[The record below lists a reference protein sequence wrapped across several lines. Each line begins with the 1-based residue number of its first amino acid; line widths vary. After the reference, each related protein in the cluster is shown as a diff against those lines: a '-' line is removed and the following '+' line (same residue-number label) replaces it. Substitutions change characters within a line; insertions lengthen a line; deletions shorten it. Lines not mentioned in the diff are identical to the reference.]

1 MLSLPASRNVHEG
14 IKIEYFLLR
23 TAAPVLLSIMEH
35 RLSFMILAASL
46 HVFLRFVPLIASSV
60 HAPRLAVYHARSPS
74 FLPFIST
81 GVGFEF
87 PASIADRS
95 VVGAFA
101 LVRLNSSIDLITGA
115 AVEGAAAEGA
125 AAEGAAVEGAAVE
138 GAAAEGAAVEGAAAE
153 GAGAEEAATA
163 ALMAATVGE
172 GAKDCIFWSQ
182 QCGPMV
188 QPSIL

>member
-1 MLSLPASRNVHEG
+1 M
-14 IKIEYFLLR
+14 
-23 TAAPVLLSIMEH
+23 
-35 RLSFMILAASL
+35 
-46 HVFLRFVPLIASSV
+46 
-60 HAPRLAVYHARSPS
+60 
-74 FLPFIST
+74 
-81 GVGFEF
+81 GFDF

-115 AVEGAAAEGA
+115 AAEGA
-125 AAEGAAVEGAAVE
+125 AVEGAAVEGAAVE
-138 GAAAEGAAVEGAAAE
+138 GAAAEGVGAEGAAAEGAAAE
-153 GAGAEEAATA
+153 GAGADEAATA

>member
-1 MLSLPASRNVHEG
+1 M
-14 IKIEYFLLR
+14 
-23 TAAPVLLSIMEH
+23 
-35 RLSFMILAASL
+35 
-46 HVFLRFVPLIASSV
+46 
-60 HAPRLAVYHARSPS
+60 
-74 FLPFIST
+74 
-81 GVGFEF
+81 GFDF

-115 AVEGAAAEGA
+115 AVEGAA
-125 AAEGAAVEGAAVE
+125 VE
-138 GAAAEGAAVEGAAAE
+138 GAAAEEAAAEGAAAE

>member
-14 IKIEYFLLR
+14 IKVEYFLLR

-81 GVGFEF
+81 GVGFDF

-95 VVGAFA
+95 VVGASA
-101 LVRLNSSIDLITGA
+101 LVRLNSSIDFITGAEGAEGAEGAAGAAGEAGA
-115 AVEGAAAEGA
+115 AVEGAEA
-125 AAEGAAVEGAAVE
+125 
-138 GAAAEGAAVEGAAAE
+138 
-153 GAGAEEAATA
+153 GAGVEEAATA

-172 GAKDCIFWSQ
+172 GAKDCIFCSQ

>member
-14 IKIEYFLLR
+14 IKVEYFLLR

-81 GVGFEF
+81 GVGFDF

-115 AVEGAAAEGA
+115 AAEGVGAEGA
-125 AAEGAAVEGAAVE
+125 AAEGAVVEGAAVE
-138 GAAAEGAAVEGAAAE
+138 GAWDVGRAVARKEGEG
-153 GAGAEEAATA
+153 GAE
-163 ALMAATVGE
+163 
-172 GAKDCIFWSQ
+172 
-182 QCGPMV
+182 
-188 QPSIL
+188 

>member
-14 IKIEYFLLR
+14 IEVEYFLLR
-23 TAAPVLLSIMEH
+23 AAAPVLLSVMEH
-35 RLSFMILAASL
+35 GLSFMILAASL
-46 HVFLRFVPLIASSV
+46 HVFLGFVPLIASSV

-81 GVGFEF
+81 GVGFDF

-115 AVEGAAAEGA
+115 AAEGAAAEGA
-125 AAEGAAVEGAAVE
+125 AAEGAAA
-138 GAAAEGAAVEGAAAE
+138 EGAAAE

>member
-14 IKIEYFLLR
+14 IKVEYFLLR

-81 GVGFEF
+81 GVGFDF

-115 AVEGAAAEGA
+115 AVEGVGAEGA
-125 AAEGAAVEGAAVE
+125 AA
-138 GAAAEGAAVEGAAAE
+138 EGAAAE

>member
-1 MLSLPASRNVHEG
+1 MLPLPASRNAHEG
-14 IKIEYFLLR
+14 IKVEYFLLR
-23 TAAPVLLSIMEH
+23 AAAPVLLSIMEH
-35 RLSFMILAASL
+35 GLSFMILAASL

-81 GVGFEF
+81 GVGFDF

-95 VVGAFA
+95 VVGASA

-115 AVEGAAAEGA
+115 EGATEEGAAAE
-125 AAEGAAVEGAAVE
+125 EGAADGVEEEGAADGVE
-138 GAAAEGAAVEGAAAE
+138 EEGAAE
-153 GAGAEEAATA
+153 GAGTEEAATA

>member
-1 MLSLPASRNVHEG
+1 M
-14 IKIEYFLLR
+14 
-23 TAAPVLLSIMEH
+23 
-35 RLSFMILAASL
+35 
-46 HVFLRFVPLIASSV
+46 
-60 HAPRLAVYHARSPS
+60 
-74 FLPFIST
+74 
-81 GVGFEF
+81 GFDF

-115 AVEGAAAEGA
+115 A
-125 AAEGAAVEGAAVE
+125 AEGAAVEGAAVE
-138 GAAAEGAAVEGAAAE
+138 GAAAEGVGAEGAAAE